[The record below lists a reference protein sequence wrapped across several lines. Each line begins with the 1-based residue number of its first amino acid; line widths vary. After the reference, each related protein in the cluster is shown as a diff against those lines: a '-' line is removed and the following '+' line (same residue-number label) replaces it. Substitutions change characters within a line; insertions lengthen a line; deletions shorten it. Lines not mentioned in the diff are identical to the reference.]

1 MKPSRVEKSCWHA
14 NCYIGSERRFIMGVF
29 SRFLDI
35 VNSNINALLD
45 QAEDPEKMIKL
56 MINEM
61 EDTIIEIKTS
71 CASVIGSKNTT
82 DRKIK
87 ELEALISRWQSRA
100 ELAISNGKDALA
112 KEALLEKKKLTET
125 LIQLKDDAQKYES
138 AIEKYKADIAQLE
151 EKLASAK
158 EKYKKMREESQKTQ
172 EQNAK
177 TSFSYNFSSFSDKG
191 SSDSFDK
198 EDPMERFARMEERI
212 DRMKAR
218 KEQEQ
223 QQAKKDED
231 LEQKF
236 KDLEELNAIQKE
248 LDELKKKMENN

>member
-1 MKPSRVEKSCWHA
+1 
-14 NCYIGSERRFIMGVF
+14 MGVF

-35 VNSNINALLD
+35 VNSNINSLLD

-71 CASVIGSKNTT
+71 CASAIGSKNTA

-87 ELEALISRWQSRA
+87 ELEALIERWQSRA
-100 ELAISNGKDALA
+100 ELAIANGKDALA
-112 KEALLEKKKLTET
+112 KEALLEKKKLSEA
-125 LIQLKDDAQKYES
+125 LVQLKEEAQKYGT
-138 AIEKYKADIAQLE
+138 AIEKYKADLAQLE
-151 EKLASAK
+151 EKMASAK
-158 EKYKKMREESQKTQ
+158 EKYKKMREESQKAKAQ
-172 EQNAK
+172 EQTSKSSNNYSSK
-177 TSFSYNFSSFSDKG
+177 TNQD
-191 SSDSFDK
+191 
-198 EDPMERFARMEERI
+198 DPMERFSRMEERI

-223 QQAKKDED
+223 EQAKATED

-236 KDLEELNAIQKE
+236 KDLEELDAIQKE
-248 LDELKKKMENN
+248 LDELKKKLQNN

>member
-1 MKPSRVEKSCWHA
+1 
-14 NCYIGSERRFIMGVF
+14 MGVF

-71 CASVIGSKNTT
+71 CASAIGSKTT
-82 DRKIK
+82 ADRKIK
-87 ELEALISRWQSRA
+87 ELEALIARWQSRA
-100 ELAISNGKDALA
+100 ELAIANGKDALA
-112 KEALLEKKKLTET
+112 KEALLEKKKLSET
-125 LIQLKDDAQKYES
+125 LIQLEDEAQKYKAS
-138 AIEKYKADIAQLE
+138 IEKYKADLAQLE

-158 EKYKKMREESQKTQ
+158 EKYKKMREESQKAQSTQ
-172 EQNAK
+172 SAK
-177 TSFSYNFSSFSDKG
+177 TSDKT
-191 SSDSFDK
+191 
-198 EDPMERFARMEERI
+198 EDPMERFNRMEERI

-218 KEQEQ
+218 KGQEQ
-223 QQAKKDED
+223 QQEKQED

-236 KDLEELNAIQKE
+236 KDLEELDAIQKE
-248 LDELKKKMENN
+248 LDELKKKMQNN

>member
-1 MKPSRVEKSCWHA
+1 
-14 NCYIGSERRFIMGVF
+14 MGVF

-71 CASVIGSKNTT
+71 CASVIGSKTTT

-87 ELEALISRWQSRA
+87 ELEALINRWQSRA
-100 ELAISNGKDALA
+100 ELAIANGKDSLA
-112 KEALLEKKKLTET
+112 KEALLEKKKITEE
-125 LIQLKDDAQKYES
+125 LLQLREEVQKYES

-151 EKLASAK
+151 EKLAGAK
-158 EKYKKMREESQKTQ
+158 EKYKKMREESQKKQ
-172 EQNAK
+172 EQSTE
-177 TSFSYNFSSFSDKG
+177 TSYSYNFSSSSEKG
-191 SSDSFDK
+191 HSEKTDK

-223 QQAKKDED
+223 QQAKKEED

-248 LDELKKKMENN
+248 LDELKKKMEKS

>member
-1 MKPSRVEKSCWHA
+1 
-14 NCYIGSERRFIMGVF
+14 MGVF

-71 CASVIGSKNTT
+71 CASVIGSKTT
-82 DRKIK
+82 ADRKIK
-87 ELEALISRWQSRA
+87 ELEALVVRWQSRA
-100 ELAISNGKDALA
+100 ELAIANGKDSLA
-112 KEALLEKKKLTET
+112 REALLEKKKLTEE
-125 LIQLKDDAQKYES
+125 LLQLREEVQKYES

-158 EKYKKMREESQKTQ
+158 EKYKKMREESQKAQ
-172 EQNAK
+172 EQSTK
-177 TSFSYNFSSFSDKG
+177 TYSYNFSSSSEKG
-191 SSDSFDK
+191 PSEKADK
-198 EDPMERFARMEERI
+198 EDPMERFARMEDRI

-223 QQAKKDED
+223 QQAKKEED

-248 LDELKKKMENN
+248 LDELKKKMEIS